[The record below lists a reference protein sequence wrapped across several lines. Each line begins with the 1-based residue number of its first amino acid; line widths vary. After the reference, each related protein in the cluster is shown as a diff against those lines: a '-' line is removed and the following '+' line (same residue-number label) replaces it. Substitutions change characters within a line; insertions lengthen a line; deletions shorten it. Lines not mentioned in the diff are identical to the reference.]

1 MNMQRVHRKPPRGS
15 YIVAGLLG
23 ITTTVL
29 AERAVSFYHTAQRM
43 VPSDEHL
50 HRSLETILHWRDAAG
65 QRVEQVDTLLQQQA
79 YDVALQSLQMPYF
92 FQSAAASAVAVC
104 CVVTAVY
111 VALQNKRN

>member
-1 MNMQRVHRKPPRGS
+1 MYMQRVHRKPSSGP

-23 ITTTVL
+23 IATTVL
-29 AERAVSFYHTAQRM
+29 AERAVSFYQTAQRVM
-43 VPSDEHL
+43 PSDEQV
-50 HRSLETILHWRDAAG
+50 HRSLETILRWRDAAG
-65 QRVEQVDTLLQQQA
+65 QQIEQVDMILQQQA

-104 CVVTAVY
+104 CLVTAVY